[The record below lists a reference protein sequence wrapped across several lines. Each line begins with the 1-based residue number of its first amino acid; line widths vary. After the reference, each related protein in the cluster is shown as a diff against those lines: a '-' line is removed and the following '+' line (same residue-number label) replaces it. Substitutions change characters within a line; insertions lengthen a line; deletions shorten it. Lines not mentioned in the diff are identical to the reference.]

1 MTSLSTPRSTK
12 VLWALVL
19 ISLAYNVYNF
29 LSSNEAISQQLN
41 LNRSQ
46 ASASYNLRLDLNDL
60 DARIYDLEDQIGDL
74 ERSHKRRMNSL
85 EQDLSLIQSELEDHR
100 WYGH

>member
-74 ERSHKRRMNSL
+74 ERSHK
-85 EQDLSLIQSELEDHR
+85 
-100 WYGH
+100 